1 MHFTLRISRHRAK
14 AWANFLFAL
23 AIIYAFLTPLR
34 PALADAPQWV
44 GPATIERITVQP
56 NGRIYVKLQT
66 ATPDLGCTGNTEGR
80 LELNPSYPYFRE
92 QFSLLLAA
100 HSANRTVK
108 IWVEGCGYYP
118 YAQNSRFL

>member
-1 MHFTLRISRHRAK
+1 MLFTVRISRHRARV
-14 AWANFLFAL
+14 WPNSLFAL
-23 AIIYAFLTPLR
+23 AVIYIFLTPFK
-34 PALADAPQWV
+34 PALADAPKWV
-44 GPATIERITVQP
+44 GPAVIEFITVQP

-66 ATPDLGCTGNTEGR
+66 ATPDLGCTGNTDGM

-100 HSANRTVK
+100 HSANRTVR

-118 YAQNSRFL
+118 YAQNSIYL